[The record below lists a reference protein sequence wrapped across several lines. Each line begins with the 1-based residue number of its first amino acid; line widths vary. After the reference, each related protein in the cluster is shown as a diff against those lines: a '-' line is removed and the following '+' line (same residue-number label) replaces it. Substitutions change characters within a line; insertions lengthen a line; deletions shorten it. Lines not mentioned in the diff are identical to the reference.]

1 MKIAFSFII
10 KGLLENNYILIFKV
24 SDLMSE
30 APDSLMP
37 PIEGSCSGRE
47 VFALRAL
54 GDSMI
59 PEFEHGTV
67 IIIDPE
73 AVVRDGSYVIAKVD
87 GEFIFRQLR
96 IFNDKYYLQPLND
109 LYESIEISGIDALE
123 GVIVQS
129 GSRRKNIKKYS

>member
-1 MKIAFSFII
+1 MHFIYYKKLI
-10 KGLLENNYILIFKV
+10 LAMRNY
-24 SDLMSE
+24 MSE
-30 APDSLMP
+30 RPQSMIPPDES
-37 PIEGSCSGRE
+37 SCSAKE

-73 AVVRDGSYVIAKVD
+73 AVVKDGSYVVAEVE

-96 IFNDKYYLQPLND
+96 ITEGRYYLQPLND
-109 LYESIEISGIDALE
+109 IYETIEISGLDALK
-123 GVIVQS
+123 GVVIQA
-129 GSRRKNIKKYS
+129 GNKRKTRKKYA

>member
-1 MKIAFSFII
+1 MP
-10 KGLLENNYILIFKV
+10 ER
-24 SDLMSE
+24 
-30 APDSLMP
+30 PDSLMP

-54 GDSMI
+54 GDSMV

-73 AVVRDGSYVIAKVD
+73 AVVKDGSYVIAKVD
-87 GEFIFRQLR
+87 GEFIFRQIR
-96 IFNDKYYLQPLND
+96 MYDNKYFLQPLND
-109 LYESIEISGIDALE
+109 LYETIEINGLDDLE

-129 GSRRKNIKKYS
+129 GSRRKNMKKYS

>member
-1 MKIAFSFII
+1 
-10 KGLLENNYILIFKV
+10 
-24 SDLMSE
+24 MSE
-30 APDSLMP
+30 RPESIMP

-54 GDSMI
+54 GDSMV

-73 AVVRDGSYVIAKVD
+73 AVVKNDSYVIAKVD
-87 GEFIFRQLR
+87 GEFIFRQLKIR
-96 IFNDKYYLQPLND
+96 DEKYYLQPLND
-109 LYESIEISGIDALE
+109 LYETIEIKGLDDLE

-129 GSRRKNIKKYS
+129 GNRRKNMKKYT